1 MATLDALKKKIDE
14 LKNRINQ
21 LNDSKSE
28 EKVQLQEQIL
38 IIEECEKIIDD
49 YTAKCPYCGH
59 PISSDDSISDDRLRN
74 LADIQKSEE
83 NAESQTYANYGK
95 LQYTFFRID
104 VIIVIVMVIILLF
117 VLLLAFR

>member
-38 IIEECEKIIDD
+38 IIEECEKIIDNESLMASYD
-49 YTAKCPYCGH
+49 FTNTMQLIESYNYSIENLSQIISDIQNVLSIREELK
-59 PISSDDSISDDRLRN
+59 ISSEDMPLR
-74 LADIQKSEE
+74 K
-83 NAESQTYANYGK
+83 
-95 LQYTFFRID
+95 
-104 VIIVIVMVIILLF
+104 
-117 VLLLAFR
+117 